1 MSALRFP
8 AGPGKRS
15 ALFARRSGTG
25 RAERQR
31 PAVRAKRKI
40 FVQQQHFLTYFG
52 ESAIIIVINFLP
64 GAARARGSAAA
75 APSDGQA
82 GRSGGGMGMRI
93 SAVIVAAGNST
104 RMQAGGVSKLMMT
117 VGGEPVLRRTLR
129 AFDAAA
135 CISEIVVVARESDF
149 ADVRQAAAGI
159 GKPLRI
165 TTGGRDRQA
174 SVANGVSLCIEAD
187 FVAIHDGARPF
198 VTPALIERVCADAVR
213 FGAAS
218 LAVPV
223 KDTIKA
229 VDDAGFVQSTPD
241 RTALRAVQTPQ
252 VFERALYARALAR
265 AAQMGKSYTD
275 DCQLVEAAGGTVFLT
290 PGDYSNIKITTP
302 EDLLVA
308 EAFAAAQDNAPG

>member
-1 MSALRFP
+1 M
-8 AGPGKRS
+8 K
-15 ALFARRSGTG
+15 
-25 RAERQR
+25 
-31 PAVRAKRKI
+31 
-40 FVQQQHFLTYFG
+40 
-52 ESAIIIVINFLP
+52 
-64 GAARARGSAAA
+64 
-75 APSDGQA
+75 
-82 GRSGGGMGMRI
+82 I

-135 CISEIVVVARESDF
+135 CISEIVGVARESDF
-149 ADVRQAAAGI
+149 ADVRQAAAGV

-174 SVANGVSLCIEAD
+174 SVANGVSLCIGAD

-229 VDDAGFVQSTPD
+229 VDC
-241 RTALRAVQTPQ
+241 L
-252 VFERALYARALAR
+252 LYTSR
-265 AAQMGKSYTD
+265 
-275 DCQLVEAAGGTVFLT
+275 CV
-290 PGDYSNIKITTP
+290 
-302 EDLLVA
+302 
-308 EAFAAAQDNAPG
+308 